1 MARISISEAAKRGYA
16 ARMTIYRAIK
26 DGRLTTHLEGKK
38 KLLDIADLVS
48 VFGEPGEKPSP
59 VPIAPSVEV
68 GGLLSE
74 RDLLR
79 EEVGRLRR
87 ELETARREVTDEREH
102 GRKREDELLEMVK
115 ATQKLLED
123 QTSKKGVFKRLFGG

>member
-1 MARISISEAAKRGYA
+1 MARVSISEAARRGYA

-26 DGRLTTHLEGKK
+26 DGRLTPHLEGSK

-48 VFGEPGEKPSP
+48 VFGEPGVDDETPGG
-59 VPIAPSVEV
+59 SVEV
-68 GGLLSE
+68 VGAVLSE

-79 EEVGRLRR
+79 EQNERLRR
-87 ELETARREVTDEREH
+87 DLETALREVTEEREH
-102 GRKREDELLEMVK
+102 GRKREDELLDMVK

-123 QTSKKGVFKRLFGG
+123 QTSSKGFIKRIFGG

>member
-1 MARISISEAAKRGYA
+1 MARISISEAARRGYA

-26 DGRLTTHLEGKK
+26 AGRLTPHLEGEK

-48 VFGEPGEKPSP
+48 VFGEPGKKVEPDQP
-59 VPIAPSVEV
+59 ESVEV

-79 EEVGRLRR
+79 EQVDRLRR
-87 ELETARREVTDEREH
+87 ALETARREVTGERDH
-102 GRKREDELLEMVK
+102 GRKREDELLDMVK
-115 ATQKLLED
+115 ATQRLLED
-123 QTSKKGVFKRLFGG
+123 RTSSKGIFKRLFGG

>member
-1 MARISISEAAKRGYA
+1 MARISISEAARRGYA

-26 DGRLTTHLEGKK
+26 DGRLTPQLEGSK

-48 VFGEPGEKPSP
+48 VFGEPGEKP
-59 VPIAPSVEV
+59 EV
-68 GGLLSE
+68 AVGESDGAVLSE

-79 EEVGRLRR
+79 EENDRLRR
-87 ELETARREVTDEREH
+87 DLETSRREVTDEREH

-123 QTSKKGVFKRLFGG
+123 QTSSKGIFKRLFGG

>member
-1 MARISISEAAKRGYA
+1 MARVSISEAAKRGYA

-26 DGRLTTHLEGKK
+26 DGRLTTQMEGKK

-48 VFGEPGEKPSP
+48 VFGEPGKKPSP
-59 VPIAPSVEV
+59 DQAEAVEV

-79 EEVGRLRR
+79 EENERLRR
-87 ELETARREVTDEREH
+87 DLETARREVTDERDH
-102 GRKREDELLEMVK
+102 GRKREDELLEMVFL
-115 ATQKLLED
+115 TQKLLED
-123 QTSKKGVFKRLFGG
+123 QTSRKGIIKRLFGR

>member
-1 MARISISEAAKRGYA
+1 MARISISEAAKRRYA

-26 DGRLTTHLEGKK
+26 DGRITPHLEGKK

-48 VFGEPGEKPSP
+48 VFGEPGKKVEPDQ
-59 VPIAPSVEV
+59 AESVEV

-79 EEVGRLRR
+79 EEVDRLRR
-87 ELETARREVTDEREH
+87 DLETARREVTDERDH
-102 GRKREDELLEMVK
+102 GRQREDELLEMVK

-123 QTSKKGVFKRLFGG
+123 QTGRKGIFKRLFGG